1 MARPRRRSR
10 PFLQN
15 NPSRALDM
23 KKIWF
28 ALLFFVGGISH
39 EIRNPVEL
47 PVHHVAP
54 ASRAPAAQSQVDRGV
69 RLVPPETAPAMALN
83 AEAGCGASVS
93 CFDGR

>member
-39 EIRNPVEL
+39 EIRNPVSCL
-47 PVHHVAP
+47 CITSRQP
-54 ASRAPAAQSQVDRGV
+54 AEPRPRN
-69 RLVPPETAPAMALN
+69 RK
-83 AEAGCGASVS
+83 
-93 CFDGR
+93 